1 MGIIRVPNSQNRNK
15 DCTGACKVLAECL
28 VPRKCSIILVATD
41 VAMDVTIVAIGDASV
56 RFF

>member
-1 MGIIRVPNSQNRNK
+1 M
-15 DCTGACKVLAECL
+15 
-28 VPRKCSIILVATD
+28 PRKCSIILVATD